1 MRRYSPYAIAV
12 VLLVALV
19 WIGCGEN
26 QRPVGSDSEQQ
37 PQAAAKPAVKKR
49 TLSVKRVKTPKTIVR
64 SDGSVM
70 EKVVT
75 VFYKSGEG
83 SEGNI
88 SEAGKGSEK
97 CFALFAKGARWKTAE
112 PYVLDLTNGDGLPRG

>member
-26 QRPVGSDSEQQ
+26 QRPMGSDSEQQ

-97 CFALFAKGARWKTAE
+97 CF
-112 PYVLDLTNGDGLPRG
+112 PYLQRVPGGKPQSPMFWI